1 MNRNK
6 DKDVIIL
13 NNNKTKIYVHI
24 KIHTLQE
31 VLFCLVIFS
40 KITVVESFS
49 CVWLFAIPW
58 TAAPKA
64 SLSFTISW
72 SLLKLMSIEL
82 MMPSSHLIL
91 CHPLLLLPA
100 ILPSIR
106 VFPNESTLYIR
117 WPKYWSFCFSISPSN
132 EYSELISFRIDW
144 FDLLAVKGTLKS
156 LLPLHNSKAAILRHS
171 TFFIVQISYP
181 YMITGKTTAS
191 LHVPLLT
198 KWCLC
203 LLIHCLGLS

>member
-72 SLLKLMSIEL
+72 SLLKLMSIEF
-82 MMPSSHLIL
+82 MMHSSHLIL

-106 VFPNESTLYIR
+106 VFPSESTLCIR

-156 LLPLHNSKAAILRHS
+156 SPTPQFKSINSSACSLLYSLNL
-171 TFFIVQISYP
+171 ISVHDY
-181 YMITGKTTAS
+181 
-191 LHVPLLT
+191 
-198 KWCLC
+198 
-203 LLIHCLGLS
+203 